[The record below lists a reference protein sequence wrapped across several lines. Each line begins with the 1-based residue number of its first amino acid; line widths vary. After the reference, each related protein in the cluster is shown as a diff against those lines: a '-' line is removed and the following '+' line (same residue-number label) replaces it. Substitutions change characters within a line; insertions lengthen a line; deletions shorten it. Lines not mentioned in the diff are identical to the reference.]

1 MIRKLSDMC
10 FPIWFHSKDMIIF
23 TVIQTAIVI
32 NIDLIPAHNLRQIV
46 FIEVLTLQFQIRSK
60 FSLVL

>member
-1 MIRKLSDMC
+1 MICKFTDMR
-10 FPIWFHSKDMIIF
+10 FSFRFHSKDMIIF

-32 NIDLIPAHNLRQIV
+32 NIDLSPAHNLRQIV